1 MKILFNVLS
10 LASFIMSASILGG
23 GLYVYL
29 NRTALMDMAK
39 EKATDMIT
47 EMVTDSVSGAVEGA
61 IPELPSVT
69 GPALPL
75 L

>member
-23 GLYVYL
+23 GIYVYL
-29 NRTALMDMAK
+29 NRVALMDMAK
-39 EKATDMIT
+39 EKATGMIK
-47 EMVTDSVSGAVEGA
+47 EMVLDSVSGAVEDS

-69 GPALPL
+69 GPAFPL

>member
-1 MKILFNVLS
+1 
-10 LASFIMSASILGG
+10 
-23 GLYVYL
+23 
-29 NRTALMDMAK
+29 MDMAK

>member
-23 GLYVYL
+23 GLYDYL

-47 EMVTDSVSGAVEGA
+47 EMITDSVSGAVEGA

>member
-1 MKILFNVLS
+1 MKILLNVLS
-10 LASFIMSASILGG
+10 LVSFIMSASIFGG
-23 GLYVYL
+23 GLYLYL
-29 NRTALMDMAK
+29 NRVALMDMAK

-47 EMVTDSVSGAVEGA
+47 EMVTDSVSGAVEDA

>member
-10 LASFIMSASILGG
+10 LVSFIMSASILGG
-23 GLYVYL
+23 GLYVYF
-29 NRTALMDMAK
+29 NRAALMDMAK

>member
-39 EKATDMIT
+39 EKATDMVK
-47 EMVTDSVSGAVEGA
+47 EMISDSVTGAVEGA

-69 GPALPL
+69 GPALP
-75 L
+75 

>member
-10 LASFIMSASILGG
+10 LLSFIMSSSILGG

-39 EKATDMIT
+39 EKATDMIK

-61 IPELPSVT
+61 IPKIPSST